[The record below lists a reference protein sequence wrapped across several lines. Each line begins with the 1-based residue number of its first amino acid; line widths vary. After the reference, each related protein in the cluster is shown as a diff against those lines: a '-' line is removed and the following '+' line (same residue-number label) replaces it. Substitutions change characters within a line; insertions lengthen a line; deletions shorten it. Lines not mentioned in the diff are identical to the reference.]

1 MAKVF
6 SGWEMYFCDNVSS
19 MEEILG
25 AVYSLTGVLK
35 VHSELKFFTTAPP
48 GKPLRAA
55 YCIKKKNEEREVNQ
69 QVVRL

>member
-1 MAKVF
+1 M
-6 SGWEMYFCDNVSS
+6 
-19 MEEILG
+19 EILW
-25 AVYSLTGVLK
+25 AAYSLVGVLK

-55 YCIKKKNEEREVNQ
+55 YCMERGGGNEEREMNG

>member
-1 MAKVF
+1 
-6 SGWEMYFCDNVSS
+6 MYFCDNVSR
-19 MEEILG
+19 MEILW
-25 AVYSLTGVLK
+25 AAYSLVGVLK

-55 YCIKKKNEEREVNQ
+55 YCMERGGGNEEREMNG